1 MTDIWDGGGTLL
13 IWMNPD
19 SDGEHSLGRPLSK
32 SWYLMGLGEAAGAMK
47 MRFEEVWSG
56 KNGRWQ
62 SDATVI
68 PIGAWS
74 LVAVTYNADATT
86 NDPIIYVNAATVA
99 FTETVGPPT
108 GTRASDSG
116 TDLTIGEFPT
126 QHFDGDLALLRIY
139 NRVLSPAEIAAIYES
154 EKDFFLP

>member
-1 MTDIWDGGGTLL
+1 M
-13 IWMNPD
+13 
-19 SDGEHSLGRPLSK
+19 
-32 SWYLMGLGEAAGAMK
+32 
-47 MRFEEVWSG
+47 
-56 KNGRWQ
+56 
-62 SDATVI
+62 
-68 PIGAWS
+68 
-74 LVAVTYNADATT
+74 TYNADATT

-116 TDLTIGEFPT
+116 TDLTIGEFPA